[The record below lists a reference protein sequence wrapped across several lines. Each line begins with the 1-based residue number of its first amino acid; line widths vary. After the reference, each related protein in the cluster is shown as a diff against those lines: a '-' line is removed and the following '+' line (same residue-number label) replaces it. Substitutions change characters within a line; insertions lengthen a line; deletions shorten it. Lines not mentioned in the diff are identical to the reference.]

1 MVIAAGIESV
11 GGNVGYAVDA
21 VGDGKVVDGDDGGD
35 AVSADPLRG
44 VNGNTFVATER
55 TKKPCCFCIFS
66 FVRLGLLRSEI
77 PFNLQDR
84 PLRSRG
90 IVDEDTSHA
99 SEISLVGCDL
109 VELDAIGSEGKW
121 S

>member
-1 MVIAAGIESV
+1 MPHGCGTWPAYWTV
-11 GGNVGYAVDA
+11 GGNWPNNGEIDIVE
-21 VGDGKVVDGDDGGD
+21 
-35 AVSADPLRG
+35 G